1 LEQIEMLEKGWSLA
15 SQLLSCE
22 KPKRYNRDDLKNVFS
37 DLSDLSDSSEN
48 SGPGNSKT
56 EVRIKSRKVRVQSR
70 KPDKKGEEAG
80 HGKTVLEATLELLKE
95 HPDLRKLIVDA
106 SRRLCPIAERSMEIV
121 ARLANGGKIL
131 HSPANVNVLTV
142 EDMLSFL
149 LGQSI
154 TTTAMYRMI
163 ELSILKYSNY
173 DIIPP
178 ATVDLYLKTP
188 DQAHMMDLAS
198 FFRPIEGAPATKPN
212 QVYVLNLV
220 RKCGLVGL

>member
-1 LEQIEMLEKGWSLA
+1 
-15 SQLLSCE
+15 
-22 KPKRYNRDDLKNVFS
+22 
-37 DLSDLSDSSEN
+37 
-48 SGPGNSKT
+48 
-56 EVRIKSRKVRVQSR
+56 
-70 KPDKKGEEAG
+70 
-80 HGKTVLEATLELLKE
+80 
-95 HPDLRKLIVDA
+95 
-106 SRRLCPIAERSMEIV
+106 MEIV

-188 DQAHMMDLAS
+188 DQAHMMDLAL